1 MPDNNDIKIQSAQAD
16 EVYSDSQD
24 YLNAV
29 PNETFDAN
37 KLGEDDDNELLTNA
51 SPLQNEVIDSD
62 ALKQSDYPALKAVGA
77 SLPDCQSIFER
88 LMHQASFAQP
98 LEDLY
103 AVMYE
108 IGASLPADESLFRAL
123 IRKTLL
129 ADQLKSALR
138 ALYDAGA
145 RFPQERSLF
154 ELFIVQAQYTDKLKA
169 GVDLLYGMRVQLPEN
184 RILFELISQQAVAS
198 ASWQEFGYHY
208 PLAYAEALKVA
219 FAGLE
224 RAGASLATHQ
234 ELFQKVIQQARYA
247 SGLESLFQ
255 ALLDAGATLH
265 EHPSLFERVI
275 HHAQYGRGLQTAL
288 AALMQAGASA
298 LSHRALFEALIEQS
312 KYADKLVVAFAS
324 LRSAGASVLEN
335 SPLFEAV
342 IIEAEYAERLA
353 VAFASLR
360 SAGASV
366 LENSLLFEAVINEAE
381 YADKLVVAFAS
392 LGSAG
397 ASVLETSSL
406 FEAVINQAEYAE
418 GLQALINVLITAG
431 AILPADETLFAS
443 LIPKAAHAVNLT
455 SRIYALIIAGAT
467 LPEDQAL
474 FEVVIQQT
482 IDTESLEAP
491 CIPLTEADS
500 YLTEKKE
507 FFQPILNQARDVML
521 LKPGMWA
528 LITAGARLPE
538 DQALFEAIINKEAHA
553 LNLSA
558 PLRGLIAAGA
568 RLPEDRR
575 LFERVVEQ
583 AEDTYRLQVHLRLL
597 SASGAKLPE
606 HRGFWEMIMDM
617 PDKVTSLLHWFR
629 VCGASI
635 VYHHYLFEAF
645 FSGNK
650 PLVCSHY
657 LMTKVMMALR
667 NLISDA
673 HPLLLPEHEGYSAQ
687 REQILARISDAMD
700 AEFCITEGPLNKSP
714 ATRSLESILVRLST
728 LEDIELAQMRYD
740 DSLGYVLQFG
750 EEPDIYLSG
759 LLREANFNHIELT
772 DAQVMRLGETIQRM
786 SNDFSRKPGDCVLN
800 FIVERL
806 PKSAQNALAMYV
818 TQKYKNMNRL
828 FRGEHQDADSR
839 YVWIS
844 PADSH
849 ANLMANFLCGS
860 LVNWSAAQLPKLL
873 ISSEE
878 RQILERVLLARGE
891 LNAEAIET
899 LKKDQ
904 AFYNTILLSAVE
916 GAVIDRNEYYKVIP
930 IFNNLQLLF
939 PRYGLVD
946 RGEDLKAVGA
956 RGDANIATR
965 RLANPSFM
973 PSVTSF
979 SVFSEGSSY
988 FHSPGTVRTK
998 LETDCSLRPV
1008 MNSNEGEILI
1018 PAGTTFLYT
1027 RDAAGRFFARE
1038 INSPGVQ
1045 PGGSYWSSF
1054 ALAEAYRNHLRHP
1067 YQDAEHQIILDG
1079 VAVERP
1085 NHGLAHTYRMMLLVD
1100 VVIDYFAHH
1109 ACEAVFQHYCQS
1121 VTPEECEWIRVAA
1134 AYSITG
1140 RESEIAAREN
1150 LSRYDEFRVASMQSL
1165 NAFLNKYAPRTLDE
1179 RMHERLLHVVRWM
1192 GNPHYE
1198 QGPDI
1203 KNDHPDINERHH
1215 RNFIH
1220 RILTAAHKLD
1230 LPRCYTP
1237 QEFERAME
1245 MCRALSSPN
1254 ESQQACYFQMIS
1266 YAIDLIRAHG
1276 GALSTDISP
1285 EGAFRQCSERYRPPF
1300 QKVSTSLRML
1310 YEFSETVPRPKITEK
1325 YQLTMY

>member
-62 ALKQSDYPALKAVGA
+62 ALKQSYYPALKAVGA

-154 ELFIVQAQYTDKLKA
+154 ELFIDQAQYTDKLKA

-275 HHAQYGRGLQTAL
+275 HHAQYGRGLQAAL

-298 LSHRALFEALIEQS
+298 LSHGALFEALIEQS
-312 KYADKLVVAFAS
+312 KYT
-324 LRSAGASVLEN
+324 
-335 SPLFEAV
+335 
-342 IIEAEYAERLA
+342 
-353 VAFASLR
+353 
-360 SAGASV
+360 
-366 LENSLLFEAVINEAE
+366 
-381 YADKLVVAFAS
+381 DKLVVAFAS
-392 LGSAG
+392 LGSLG
-397 ASVLETSSL
+397 ASVLENSAL
-406 FEAVINQAEYAE
+406 FEEVINEAVYADM
-418 GLQALINVLITAG
+418 LQEPIRLLITAG
-431 AILPADETLFAS
+431 AILPADEALFQA
-443 LIPKAAHAVNLT
+443 LITRAAHAVNLT
-455 SRIYALIIAGAT
+455 TRIYSLIIAGAI
-467 LPEDQAL
+467 LPEHQAL
-474 FEVVIQQT
+474 FEAVIQQAQNM
-482 IDTESLEAP
+482 ESLEVP
-491 CIPLTEADS
+491 CIPQTESDI
-500 YLTEKKE
+500 YLAEKQE
-507 FFQPILNQARDVML
+507 FFEPILKQAQDVLL
-521 LKPGMWA
+521 LKPGLRA

-538 DQALFEAIINKEAHA
+538 DQTLFEALINEEAHA
-553 LNLSA
+553 LNLTA
-558 PLRGLIAAGA
+558 PLRGLIAVGA

-575 LFERVVEQ
+575 LFELVIEQ
-583 AEDTYRLQVHLRLL
+583 AENVYRLQKHLRLIT
-597 SASGAKLPE
+597 ASGARLPE
-606 HRGFWEMIMDM
+606 HRGFFEAIMDR
-617 PDKVTSLLHWFR
+617 PDRITPLLHWFR

-635 VYHHYLFEAF
+635 VYHHYLYEAF

-650 PLVCSHY
+650 PLACSHY

-673 HPLLLPEHEGYSAQ
+673 NPLLTPEQEGYSAQ
-687 REQILARISDAMD
+687 REKILARISDAMD
-700 AEFCITEGPLNKSP
+700 TEFSITEGPLNKSA
-714 ATRSLESILVRLST
+714 ATLALEAILVRLST
-728 LEDIELAQMRYD
+728 PEDIEQAQMRYD

-750 EEPDIYLSG
+750 VEPDIYLGG

-772 DAQVMRLGETIQRM
+772 EAQVMRLGETIQRL
-786 SNDFSRKPGDCVLN
+786 SNDFSLKSGDGVLKS
-800 FIVERL
+800 IVDRL
-806 PKSAQNALAMYV
+806 PETAQNALAKYV
-818 TQKYKNMNRL
+818 SNKYKNMNRL
-828 FRGEHQDADSR
+828 FRGEPQDSNSR

-844 PADSH
+844 PADGH

-860 LVNWSAAQLPKLL
+860 LVNWSAAQLPKVL
-873 ISSEE
+873 ISLEE

-891 LNAEAIET
+891 LNAETIET
-899 LKKDQ
+899 LKTDQ
-904 AFYNTILLSAVE
+904 ASYEAILRSAVE
-916 GAVIDRNEYYKVIP
+916 TAVIDRDEYHKVIQG
-930 IFNNLQLLF
+930 FNNLHLLF

-946 RGEDLKAVGA
+946 RGENLKAVST
-956 RGDANIATR
+956 RGDADIATR

-979 SVFSEGSSY
+979 SIFQEGSSY
-988 FHSPGTVRTK
+988 FHNPGTVRTK

-1045 PGGSYWSSF
+1045 TGGSYWSSF
-1054 ALAEAYRNHLRHP
+1054 ALAEAYRNHLRHA
-1067 YQDAEHQIILDG
+1067 YQDAEHQIILEG
-1079 VAVERP
+1079 VSVQRP
-1085 NHGLAHTYRMMLLVD
+1085 NHGLAHTYRMMSLVD

-1109 ACEAVFQHYCQS
+1109 AREVEFQRYCQS
-1121 VTPEECEWIRVAA
+1121 VTPEECDWMRVAA

-1150 LSRYDEFRVASMQSL
+1150 LTRYDEFRVLSMQNLSD
-1165 NAFLNKYAPRTLDE
+1165 FLNKYAPRTLDE
-1179 RMHERLLHVVRWM
+1179 CMHERLLHVVRWM

-1220 RILTAAHKLD
+1220 RILTVAHKLD

-1254 ESQQACYFQMIS
+1254 ESQQVCYIEMIS